1 MVYVKRCSG
10 RGAGAVARAVAAPAL
25 AAGLALGGC
34 LLLTGCSAGSG
45 SQGASWGAA
54 SGEVPSAVQATVP
67 EDITALVVETAM
79 AGSGLP
85 VQMVYADEQ
94 GEGAA
99 DDDSQ
104 AGEQAGAAILDEA
117 TMSPAQAAAQVLDV
131 SVAVD
136 EAARTVS
143 IAAVVPDTM
152 ALADACVAGNA
163 LAYLV
168 SANSEVSADGA
179 AVEEMPYEQ
188 GPGVLWDSY
197 VCLVSLEN
205 ESGMLDLD
213 GCKPLDATRIV
224 WQ

>member
-25 AAGLALGGC
+25 AACLALGGC

-45 SQGASWGAA
+45 SQGASRGAA
-54 SGEVPSAVQATVP
+54 SGEVSSAVQATVP

-85 VQMVYADEQ
+85 VQVVYADEQ

-99 DDDSQ
+99 DDDS
-104 AGEQAGAAILDEA
+104 QAGAAILDEA

>member
-1 MVYVKRCSG
+1 
-10 RGAGAVARAVAAPAL
+10 
-25 AAGLALGGC
+25 
-34 LLLTGCSAGSG
+34 
-45 SQGASWGAA
+45 
-54 SGEVPSAVQATVP
+54 
-67 EDITALVVETAM
+67 M

-85 VQMVYADEQ
+85 VQVVYADEQ

-99 DDDSQ
+99 DDGSQAGEQ

-117 TMSPAQAAAQVLDV
+117 TMSPVQAAAQVLDV

-136 EAARTVS
+136 EAARTIS

-168 SANSEVSADGA
+168 SANSEVSVDGA

-205 ESGMLDLD
+205 ESGTLDLD